1 MAVHSET
8 TPLLA
13 GSQQPQPQ
21 PAEKQSKWV
30 VARILMCGF
39 IVSMSLSFTQ
49 VPMLYA
55 FRLMT
60 CDEYYKT
67 HDHPPP
73 GHDRCAVHA
82 IEAETAR
89 QVTLVGT
96 STTIVGVLNLLL
108 TGWVIK
114 KFGPRFAMTQQ
125 TFWPCIRL
133 CCQTIGVIIG
143 AKNGLIII
151 QTTQLICLLGGPAGY
166 MLVLNTF
173 ISELVPSS
181 DRTAVFG
188 KLQGA
193 MMFGIAIGYLMGGV
207 TGDIIGITAPWEI
220 AFCSMAF
227 ATLYALFVLPY
238 VPPSKEIKDE
248 QSEKKG
254 LSRFLGPTKMLA
266 PQKWRLPDGRVKR
279 LFNVPLLFAGIF
291 TGVLATGYIPT
302 LIQMFSTI
310 KFEFGTTE
318 NGILMSY
325 YCVIRGVF
333 LTIAFPHI
341 IEHGRKWY
349 NPTPPP
355 ALPPAGALS
364 AARARRVSAAE
375 NVEAAVSLGLE
386 DGEEPPVAA
395 LELAADDK
403 SSAFDLFFLKWSLV
417 VDGCLTGLA
426 TLCARSW
433 HVFVVASLLPLAS
446 GSAAAAKSVMI
457 EMCPAAQKADALM
470 SLFGVVFSELAE
482 VGRPDLVFVCNAA
495 IAICAA
501 VLLIGCR
508 FPPEGSER
516 VVGSNDGSE
525 ADDSEQFERVQ
536 ERIPQNG
543 K

>member
-133 CCQTIGVIIG
+133 CCQTIGV
-143 AKNGLIII
+143 
-151 QTTQLICLLGGPAGY
+151 
-166 MLVLNTF
+166 
-173 ISELVPSS
+173 
-181 DRTAVFG
+181 
-188 KLQGA
+188 
-193 MMFGIAIGYLMGGV
+193 GGV

-355 ALPPAGALS
+355 ALPPPGALS